1 MADYKSKFTGE
12 LIDALLSQ
20 VLDSTLQVKDVE
32 VSEDTT
38 ITPDEGF
45 LGLKEVNVKVN
56 VSSSGGGETMEYFL
70 VEELPNELW
79 ELISGLG
86 SFYKIYYNSNSTWA
100 IYPANAFS
108 VNEIKRNSLYAIGI
122 DFQSEYIGQE
132 PFNGKL
138 IDIFIKIGL
147 KERLDTIPRMT
158 KEEFYSLESL
168 PN

>member
-1 MADYKSKFTGE
+1 MDYKSKYTASE
-12 LIDALLSQ
+12 IDAKLSQ
-20 VLDSTLQVKDVE
+20 VFDSTLQVKEVE

-56 VSSSGGGETMEYFL
+56 ALSGGGGETMEYFL

-79 ELISGLG
+79 GPISNLG

-108 VNEIKRNSLYAIGI
+108 VKEIKSNSLYAIGI

-138 IDIFIKIGL
+138 IDIFIKMGL
-147 KERLDTIPRMT
+147 KEQLDTIPRIT
-158 KEEFYSLESL
+158 KEEFYTL
-168 PN
+168 N